1 MATPA
6 VAGFAATLLAHD
18 ANMSA
23 THVADSITCLSTK
36 GALTDIPFGT
46 LNQLLFAGA
55 AIADEDCINGGP
67 RPPPA
72 PPQAPKP
79 NPNPNSNPD
88 LNPDPDP
95 NPNPN
100 PTQRRRGDTSSPP
113 PEGSASASAPHT
125 PLRQPSALRAGS
137 AARRGN
143 HPRLSSREHA
153 LAQRE
158 RSLAQ
163 MGDVAE
169 ARQIQR

>member
-72 PPQAPKP
+72 PPQET
-79 NPNPNSNPD
+79 
-88 LNPDPDP
+88 LTLT
-95 NPNPN
+95 
-100 PTQRRRGDTSSPP
+100 PTLTLTLTR
-113 PEGSASASAPHT
+113 ASW
-125 PLRQPSALRAGS
+125 
-137 AARRGN
+137 
-143 HPRLSSREHA
+143 PRT
-153 LAQRE
+153 
-158 RSLAQ
+158 
-163 MGDVAE
+163 
-169 ARQIQR
+169 

>member
-72 PPQAPKP
+72 PPQAPNP

-88 LNPDPDP
+88 PNPNPKPNPDPDP

-100 PTQRRRGDTSSPP
+100 PNPDANPSPNPNQGALGLRLLDRG
-113 PEGSASASAPHT
+113 
-125 PLRQPSALRAGS
+125 AL
-137 AARRGN
+137 
-143 HPRLSSREHA
+143 L
-153 LAQRE
+153 
-158 RSLAQ
+158 
-163 MGDVAE
+163 
-169 ARQIQR
+169 